1 MAVVKKL
8 KVIGIIPARMGSSRF
23 PGKPMVRICGMPM
36 IGHVYF
42 RSKMSRL
49 LDEVIVATCDQEI
62 FDYVHSIG
70 GKAVMTASSH
80 QRASDRAAE
89 AMQKFEK
96 NSGSKVR
103 IAVMI
108 QGDEPMLNPAMLDA
122 VVRPL
127 IKNDLL
133 IANLM
138 TPLEAQHHDDPN
150 DVKVVVDKKQNALYF
165 SREPI
170 PSSKKSTGKL
180 PIWKQI
186 GIIAF
191 QRDFLLKFLRLPST
205 PLEKIESVD
214 MLRVLEHGYDLKMVP
229 VFDKT
234 YGVDIPEHVHLVER
248 LLRKN
253 VLSKKYLKFKD

>member
-1 MAVVKKL
+1 MSVAIKKKL
-8 KVIGIIPARMGSSRF
+8 PVIGIIPARMAATRF
-23 PGKPMVRICGMPM
+23 PGKPMVKICGMPM

-49 LDEVIVATCDQEI
+49 LDEVIVATCDKEI
-62 FDYVHSIG
+62 FDYIHSIG
-70 GKAVMTASSH
+70 GKAVMTSHSH

-96 NSGSKVR
+96 TLGRRVG

-108 QGDEPMLNPAMLDA
+108 QGDEPMLNPATLDA
-122 VVRPL
+122 VVQPL
-127 IKNDLL
+127 IKKNLL

-138 TPLEAQHHDDPN
+138 TPLEASHHDDRN
-150 DVKVVVDKKQNALYF
+150 DVKVVVDKNQNALYF
-165 SREPI
+165 SRAPI
-170 PSSKKSTGKL
+170 PFSKNFSGEL

-191 QRDFLLKFLRLPST
+191 QRDFLLKFLKLPHT

-234 YGVDIPEHVHLVER
+234 YGVDIPGHVRLVER
-248 LLRKN
+248 LLKKN
-253 VLSKKYLKFKD
+253 VLSKKYLK